1 MVSTAFAGIVVT
13 LSAQIPKPRLKPFYF
28 SGIIKYPFWQMT
40 DKWENA
46 SYACINAGD
55 AAAPEEIK
63 KKSIC
68 INGDIGEVILNL

>member
-1 MVSTAFAGIVVT
+1 
-13 LSAQIPKPRLKPFYF
+13 
-28 SGIIKYPFWQMT
+28 MT